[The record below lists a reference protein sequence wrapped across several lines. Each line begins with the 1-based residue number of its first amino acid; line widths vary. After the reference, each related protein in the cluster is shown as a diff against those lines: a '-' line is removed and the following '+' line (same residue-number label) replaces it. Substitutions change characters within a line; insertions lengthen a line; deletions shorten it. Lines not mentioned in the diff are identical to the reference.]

1 MPIYCTKE
9 GCVRSPRYNLKGETN
24 CLYCSKHKEI
34 NMINIKDKMCF
45 EDGCSKKRPDL
56 LGDMGTHVVIIEI
69 DENKHDRYSCE
80 NKRIMEL
87 SQDVDH
93 RSIIFIR
100 FNPDG
105 YIDGDGNKV
114 KSCWTTNKLGITV
127 IVKNK
132 MKEWEERIESLMKQI
147 IFWKDNAPKKMI
159 ETIELYY

>member
-1 MPIYCTKE
+1 
-9 GCVRSPRYNLKGETN
+9 
-24 CLYCSKHKEI
+24 
-34 NMINIKDKMCF
+34 MINIKDKMCF